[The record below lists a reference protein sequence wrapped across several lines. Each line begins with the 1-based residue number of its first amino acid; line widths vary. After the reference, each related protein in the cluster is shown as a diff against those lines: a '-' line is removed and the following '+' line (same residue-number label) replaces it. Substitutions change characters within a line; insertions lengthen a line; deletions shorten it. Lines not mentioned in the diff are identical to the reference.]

1 MKKEKSGFGRIGFL
15 KNFNEYLPELG
26 RRTGLNYIDPEK
38 LDQYVDAVWDEKR
51 EGETGILSYRLD
63 PGTQKAELVPN
74 TSEEIRFFLVCT
86 GLRDRESGELLYE
99 MFKRSTTT
107 PRTLDTP
114 NGWTGVVIGTAEELV
129 GQREQRAAE
138 KKLDDFT
145 SAGNYQSSARVLSQ
159 KTGNEWSADACAEL
173 LRKAFVWAQES
184 GELAIVTSRVVEEQ
198 KMCYFALTSCQTLGE
213 EPLYVKMY
221 ANKNKQAPQEWFG
234 AYIVTRKELQDELFS
249 YLYFRTGDFLF
260 DSREQ
265 VNAFYNGLAKKAMPE
280 SWDYEEENGDHYDKS
295 ILKSYLEM
303 TYYRLKQEDA
313 RLEQEDADP
322 NLDQNEKKKI
332 VYRGCDKAYFNSGLL
347 DRFFRQIIIAADRKE
362 IVEQLPVLGKCSWSM
377 LTNLQAYSEND
388 YEVADVFKRS
398 EWLPKIASFF
408 HNREDVVF
416 DASLEI
422 KTRDRHIVQD
432 GVERG
437 RLPRYTKDYQEIK
450 ESGDKEEL
458 EGLIGDIA
466 DDVDRAIQRARLL
479 AARNYKLAVPQYW
492 KETGKIQFLLPLYM
506 SNRDRKPECALVCSR
521 VGTGKDGY
529 YRGETILT
537 LSMAYNNARLIAKP
551 DVSWLD
557 QAVEKKQPEAAE

>member
-26 RRTGLNYIDPEK
+26 RRTGWNYIDPEK
-38 LDQYVDAVWDEKR
+38 LDQYVNAVWDEKR

-63 PGTQKAELVPN
+63 SGTQKAELVPN

-86 GLRDRESGELLYE
+86 GLQDRESGKLLYE
-99 MFKRSTTT
+99 MFKRDT
-107 PRTLDTP
+107 PRTLDAR
-114 NGWTGVVIGTAEELV
+114 NGWTGVAIGTAEELV

-145 SAGNYQSSARVLSQ
+145 SAGNYQNSAQALSQ

-173 LRKAFVWAQES
+173 LRGEFVRAQEN
-184 GELAIVTSRVVEEQ
+184 GELAVVTSRVVEEQ
-198 KMCYFALTSCQTLGE
+198 QVCYFALTGCQTPEG

-221 ANKNKQAPQEWFG
+221 ANKNKQALQEWFG

-280 SWDYEEENGDHYDKS
+280 NWDYEEENGDHYDKS

-303 TYYRLKQEDA
+303 TFYRLKQEDA
-313 RLEQEDADP
+313 DP
-322 NLDQNEKKKI
+322 DLDQNEKIARWVHGK
-332 VYRGCDKAYFNSGLL
+332 VYFNSGLL
-347 DRFFRQIIIAADRKE
+347 DRFFRQIIIAADLKE
-362 IVEQLPVLGKCSWSM
+362 IVEELPVLGECRWNM

-388 YEVADVFKRS
+388 YKLADVFERS

-437 RLPRYTKDYQEIK
+437 RLPRYTKDYQEVK

-458 EGLIGDIA
+458 EGLISDIA
-466 DDVDRAIQRARLL
+466 DDVDKAIQRARLL

-521 VGTGKDGY
+521 VGTGNDGY

-537 LSMAYNNARLIAKP
+537 LGMAYNNARLIAKP

>member
-1 MKKEKSGFGRIGFL
+1 MKREKSGFGRIGFL

-38 LDQYVDAVWDEKR
+38 LDQYVNAVWDEKR
-51 EGETGILSYRLD
+51 ERETGILSYRLD

-86 GLRDRESGELLYE
+86 GLYDQESGELLYE
-99 MFKRSTTT
+99 MFKRDT
-107 PRTLDTP
+107 PRALDAR
-114 NGWTGVVIGTAEELV
+114 NGWTGVAIGTAEELV

-145 SAGNYQSSARVLSQ
+145 SAGNYQSSAQVLSE
-159 KTGNEWSADACAEL
+159 KTGREWSADACAEL
-173 LRKAFVWAQES
+173 LRGEFVRAQES
-184 GELAIVTSRVVEEQ
+184 GELAVVTSRVVEEQ
-198 KMCYFALTSCQTLGE
+198 QMCYFALTGCQTPEG

-221 ANKNKQAPQEWFG
+221 TNKNKQAPQEWFG
-234 AYIVTRKELQDELFS
+234 AYIVTQKELQDELFS

-280 SWDYEEENGDHYDKS
+280 NWDYEEENGDHYDKS

-313 RLEQEDADP
+313 DP
-322 NLDQNEKKKI
+322 NLDQNEKIARWVHGK
-332 VYRGCDKAYFNSGLL
+332 VYFNSGLL
-347 DRFFRQIIIAADRKE
+347 DRFFRQIIIAADLKE
-362 IVEQLPVLGKCSWSM
+362 IVEQLPVLGECRWNM

-388 YEVADVFKRS
+388 YKLADVFERS
-398 EWLPKIASFF
+398 AWLPEIASFF

-437 RLPRYTKDYQEIK
+437 RLPRYTKDYQEVK

-458 EGLIGDIA
+458 EGLISDIA
-466 DDVDRAIQRARLL
+466 DDVDKAIQRARLL

-521 VGTGKDGY
+521 VGTGNDGY

-537 LSMAYNNARLIAKP
+537 LGMAYNNARLIAKP

-557 QAVEKKQPEAAE
+557 QAVEKEQPEAAE